1 MNKLLSIVVP
11 VYKVEKYIDKCL
23 SSLIVPKEQMELLDV
38 VVVNDGT
45 PDQSAEMA
53 RVYEKKYLGVFRV
66 IDQENRGHG
75 GAWNHGTELAQ
86 GKYLF
91 YLDSDDWL
99 ETSELCKLIEF
110 LKGCNTDL
118 VMVDNKKYYAETDQY
133 EDTNRHVELET
144 GKVYDVDA
152 FDWIATGHGY
162 NMTYAHD
169 TIYRTEMLQKYLP
182 LYCEKVMYDDVALQG
197 MPIAIAST
205 FVYVKLNIYR
215 YYIGRPGQSFDP
227 KVRAV
232 RGADDVSKVLDF
244 YFEWLRKW
252 LHVVP
257 KGGQRER
264 YTEHNY
270 QSLATWHYDELSR
283 FDKDI
288 AKPRLAEWDKLIRE
302 KYADIEPDILVKLYR
317 TLPFSL
323 YMAWYRCHY
332 FIRRVNRFI
341 SRKLKK

>member
-1 MNKLLSIVVP
+1 MKKLLSIVVP

-23 SSLIVPKEQMELLDV
+23 SSLIVPEEQMEFLDV

-53 RVYEKKYLGVFRV
+53 RVYEKKYPGVFRV

-91 YLDSDDWL
+91 YLDSDDWF
-99 ETSELCKLIEF
+99 ETSEFSKLIEF
-110 LKGCNTDL
+110 LKSCDTDM
-118 VMVDNKKYYAETDQY
+118 VMVDNKKYYAEADRY
-133 EDTNRHVELET
+133 EDTNRHVELEP

-205 FVYVKLNIYR
+205 FVYVKYDIYR
-215 YYIGRPGQSFDP
+215 YYLGRPGQSFDP

-232 RGADDVSKVLDF
+232 RAADDVTKVLVC
-244 YFEWLRKW
+244 YFDWLHRW
-252 LHVVP
+252 RHVVP

-270 QSLATWHYDELSR
+270 QSLGTWHYYELSQ
-283 FDKDI
+283 FDEAT
-288 AKPRLAEWDKLIRE
+288 AKPRLAEWDKLMQE
-302 KYADIEPDILVKLYR
+302 KYADIEPDLTVWMYR
-317 TLPFSL
+317 ALPFGC
-323 YMAWYRCHY
+323 YVAWFRMRD
-332 FIRRVNRFI
+332 FIRKANRFI
-341 SRKLKK
+341 SRKLKE